1 MDSPFNE
8 YTSSSVCFSHYVTHE
23 PQPLLENVVHVG
35 GIHIKV
41 GTIFILIC
49 RVHNYI
55 QYYLHASAIHPVG
68 PDVGKHVGKVLAIFT
83 KEGFF

>member
-41 GTIFILIC
+41 A
-49 RVHNYI
+49 
-55 QYYLHASAIHPVG
+55 QYL
-68 PDVGKHVGKVLAIFT
+68 F
-83 KEGFF
+83 